1 VFLLV
6 LSFICLFC
14 ACAPVDY
21 PPPVAPNTQSASMPQ
36 LRAHEQYI
44 TTPGRA
50 FYHKVKY
57 NETLWQIAK
66 QYNITAQ
73 SILDLNNLTSPRQIM
88 PGQSLLIPKSQYSQ
102 GLESLRT
109 TGTFIWPVSGRII
122 SQFGANVNGLAN
134 DGLNIR
140 TEAGEAVKAAND
152 GEVVFADYLKGWGQT
167 IILRHPDNYYTVYA
181 NLNNVSTYEGCRV
194 KKGDHMAQVA
204 LNTGRDPVLHFEIR
218 KNYEPGNPLKYL
230 K

>member
-1 VFLLV
+1 MFLLF

-14 ACAPVDY
+14 ACAPADY
-21 PPPVAPNTQSASMPQ
+21 PPPIAPNTQAASVPQ
-36 LRAHEQYI
+36 LRGHEQYI

-73 SILDLNNLTSPRQIM
+73 SILDLNNLTSSHQII

-102 GLESLRT
+102 GLESLHSM
-109 TGTFIWPVSGRII
+109 GTFVWPVRGQII
-122 SQFGANVNGLAN
+122 SQFGANVNGLPN

-140 TEAGEAVKAAND
+140 TEAGEPVKASND
-152 GEVVFADYLKGWGQT
+152 GDVVFADYLKGWGQT
-167 IILRHPDNYYTVYA
+167 IILHHPDNYYTVYA
-181 NLNNVSTYEGCRV
+181 NLNNISTHEGCHV
-194 KKGDHMAQVA
+194 KKGDSMAQVA
-204 LNTGRDPVLHFEIR
+204 FISGQDPVLHFEIR
-218 KNYEPGNPLKYL
+218 KNYEAGNPLKYL